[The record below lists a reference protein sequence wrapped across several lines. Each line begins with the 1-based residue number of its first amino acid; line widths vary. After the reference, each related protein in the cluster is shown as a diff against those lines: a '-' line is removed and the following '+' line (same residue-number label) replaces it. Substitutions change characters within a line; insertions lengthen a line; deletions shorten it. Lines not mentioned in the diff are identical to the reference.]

1 MRLDGMGGCSLEL
14 SIVGYQFPGMDPEP
28 GKFDYDVN
36 WLVVEGQ
43 ASDGTQAWK
52 FRDPCLLTTEA
63 RELAAWLDGLAAGR
77 SDLDPTNFTE
87 PVLEFRYVASPP
99 ERPVVRVVFR
109 LEARPPW
116 AAEVSNDDWDGIW
129 LEFEMSRE
137 ALATAATDLRD
148 ELKRYPER

>member
-1 MRLDGMGGCSLEL
+1 MRLDGADGRALEL
-14 SIVGYQFPGMDPEP
+14 VVVGYQFPSSNARSVSYV
-28 GKFDYDVN
+28 FDAN
-36 WLVVEGQ
+36 WLVVDCQ
-43 ASDGTQAWK
+43 ATDGTRTWR
-52 FRDPCLLTTEA
+52 FHSPCLMTTEA
-63 RELAAWLDGLAAGR
+63 RELAAWLDAVAAGR

-87 PVLEFRYVASPP
+87 PVLEFQYVASPP

-137 ALATAATDLRD
+137 GLATAATDLRD
-148 ELKRYPER
+148 ELKRYPQR